1 MEKLFLIPQ
10 QGAVFLTLLG
20 VGIGL
25 GAWWQLL
32 SWVRRRMPG
41 LGALWDGLFAMS
53 LGASLLGVLLRW
65 REAQLRLYA
74 LLGVLLGALIYLL
87 GRGSVVAWLGRRM
100 HGKKHGENAPVQQE
114 NAHAKAN
121 HSIYNAEKQAY
132 APEKPPSPVAPASPK
147 LPE

>member
-41 LGALWDGLFAMS
+41 LGALWDGLFAVS
-53 LGASLLGVLLRW
+53 LGAS
-65 REAQLRLYA
+65 

-87 GRGSVVAWLGRRM
+87 GPGSVVAWLGRRM

>member
-41 LGALWDGLFAMS
+41 LGALWDGLFAVS
-53 LGASLLGVLLRW
+53 LGASLLGVLL
-65 REAQLRLYA
+65 
-74 LLGVLLGALIYLL
+74 GALMYLL
-87 GRGSVVAWLGRRM
+87 GPGSVVAWLGRRL

>member
-41 LGALWDGLFAMS
+41 LGTLWDGLFAMS
-53 LGASLLGVLLRW
+53 LGASLLGVLL
-65 REAQLRLYA
+65 
-74 LLGVLLGALIYLL
+74 GALIYLL
-87 GRGSVVAWLGRRM
+87 GPGSVVAWLGRRM

-114 NAHAKAN
+114 NTHAKAN

>member
-65 REAQLRLYA
+65 REEQLRLYA

-87 GRGSVVAWLGRRM
+87 GPGAWWPGWGGGCMEKNMGKTLPCSRKTPMQRRTIPFTM
-100 HGKKHGENAPVQQE
+100 RRNKRTR
-114 NAHAKAN
+114 
-121 HSIYNAEKQAY
+121 
-132 APEKPPSPVAPASPK
+132 PEKPPSPVAPASPK

>member
-65 REAQLRLYA
+65 REEQLRLYA
-74 LLGVLLGALIYLL
+74 LLGVLLGASAFFHL
-87 GRGSVVAWLGRRM
+87 
-100 HGKKHGENAPVQQE
+100 
-114 NAHAKAN
+114 
-121 HSIYNAEKQAY
+121 
-132 APEKPPSPVAPASPK
+132 
-147 LPE
+147 

>member
-41 LGALWDGLFAMS
+41 LGALWDGLFAVS
-53 LGASLLGVLLRW
+53 LGAALLGVLLRPP
-65 REAQLRLYA
+65 RRRRLLLRRCLCRCCGCWA
-74 LLGVLLGALIYLL
+74 
-87 GRGSVVAWLGRRM
+87 R
-100 HGKKHGENAPVQQE
+100 
-114 NAHAKAN
+114 
-121 HSIYNAEKQAY
+121 
-132 APEKPPSPVAPASPK
+132 
-147 LPE
+147 

>member
-41 LGALWDGLFAMS
+41 LGTLWDGLFAMS
-53 LGASLLGVLLRW
+53 LGASLLGVYGSWQSVDGVRHLI
-65 REAQLRLYA
+65 AQRLVDLSE
-74 LLGVLLGALIYLL
+74 LLGDLNTQS
-87 GRGSVVAWLGRRM
+87 RNF
-100 HGKKHGENAPVQQE
+100 H
-114 NAHAKAN
+114 
-121 HSIYNAEKQAY
+121 
-132 APEKPPSPVAPASPK
+132 
-147 LPE
+147 

>member
-41 LGALWDGLFAMS
+41 LGALWDGLFAVS

-65 REAQLRLYA
+65 REEQLRLAEGYLA
-74 LLGVLLGALIYLL
+74 QAMEVARQGGIQREELHRMLDLLY
-87 GRGSVVAWLGRRM
+87 
-100 HGKKHGENAPVQQE
+100 EE
-114 NAHAKAN
+114 
-121 HSIYNAEKQAY
+121 E
-132 APEKPPSPVAPASPK
+132 E
-147 LPE
+147 